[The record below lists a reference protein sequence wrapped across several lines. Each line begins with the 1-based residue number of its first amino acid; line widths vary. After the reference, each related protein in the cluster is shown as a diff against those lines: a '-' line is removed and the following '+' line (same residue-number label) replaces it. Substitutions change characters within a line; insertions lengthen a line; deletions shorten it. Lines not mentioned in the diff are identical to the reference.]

1 MKPAVLFFIA
11 ATMAGALA
19 HATAIAAEAAETTSS
34 PRHVEVS
41 VPPAPPPTPPPPS
54 PQILQK
60 DTEEAI
66 TAMEERRRAEGAV
79 REAVRARERQPNL
92 QRDVIQ
98 GIQSLGIRDA
108 LQRR

>member
-1 MKPAVLFFIA
+1 
-11 ATMAGALA
+11 
-19 HATAIAAEAAETTSS
+19 
-34 PRHVEVS
+34 
-41 VPPAPPPTPPPPS
+41 
-54 PQILQK
+54 LQK